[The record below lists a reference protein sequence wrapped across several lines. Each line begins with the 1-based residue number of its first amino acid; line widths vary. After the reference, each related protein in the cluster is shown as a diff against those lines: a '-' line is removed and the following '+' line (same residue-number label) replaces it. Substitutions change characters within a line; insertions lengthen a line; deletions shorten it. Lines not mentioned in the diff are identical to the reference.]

1 MTNVAMYTE
10 QTVLTAGIQAVVS
23 GLDDLTIMA
32 FTDLDGLVKNVRT
45 LRPSVVLVD
54 LTDAVTF
61 TTLSKLITAGGGAPV
76 ILWVDVPSMD
86 VVSQALALGVRGIL
100 RKSLPVELQLK
111 CLRSVAGGDL
121 WVEKGITAQ
130 LLTSR
135 RISLTRRERQ
145 VMSLLAQG
153 AKNKEI
159 AYGLNLTEGT
169 VKVYLSRIFHKVGV
183 RDRFELALFAIQNL
197 GENGLREPE
206 VSTITS
212 AGDSPAESI
221 PECFFPVAV
230 SKASLDS
237 IAMAPKI
244 SFFPA

>member
-1 MTNVAMYTE
+1 VVA
-10 QTVLTAGIQAVVS
+10 

-61 TTLSKLITAGGGAPV
+61 TTLSNLITAGGGAPV
-76 ILWVDVPSMD
+76 ILWVDVPSTD

-111 CLRSVAGGDL
+111 CLRSVAAGDL

-197 GENGLREPE
+197 GENGLRELPE

-212 AGDSPAESI
+212 AGDSSAESI

-237 IAMAPKI
+237 VAMAPKI